1 MKYKCCDIITGK
13 INTDLDAEKFAVICK
28 ALSHPVRVQIVN
40 YLKTIEKCLCGDIVE
55 LLPLAQSTVSQ
66 HLKSLKEAG
75 LIKGEVDGPK
85 TCYCLDTKMLNKFSK
100 MAATLENPKLSSK

>member
-1 MKYKCCDIITGK
+1 MMNGKCCDTISGK
-13 INTDLDAEKFAVICK
+13 MDTDLDTETFAVICK
-28 ALSHPVRVQIVN
+28 ALAHPIRVQIVN
-40 YLKTIEKCLCGDIVE
+40 YLKRIDKCFCGDIVE

-85 TCYCLDTKMLNKFSK
+85 TCYCLDKKMLSKFSK
-100 MAATLENPKLSSK
+100 MAAALGKP

>member
-1 MKYKCCDIITGK
+1 MMNRKCCDTISGK
-13 INTDLDAEKFAVICK
+13 ITPDPDAEAFAVICK
-28 ALSHPVRVQIVN
+28 ALAHPVRVQIVD
-40 YLKTIEKCLCGDIVE
+40 YLKRIDKCFCGDIVE

-85 TCYCLDTKMLNKFSK
+85 TCYCLDKKMLNKFSK
-100 MAATLENPKLSSK
+100 MAAALEKPE